1 MIGSVILIIVFTFL
15 NAVFASAE
23 IAVIS
28 MNEAK
33 LRHLVDDGNKR
44 AKKLSL
50 LTEQPARFLATIQ
63 VAITLSGFLNSAFAS
78 DNFAGVIVDALI
90 SVGVPVPRA
99 TLNSIAVIIITI
111 VLSYISIVFG
121 ELVPKRIAMK
131 NSEALSLGLAPTL
144 YGVSK
149 VFSPLV
155 SLLTGSTN
163 LILKLMGINPAEDD
177 EQVTKEE
184 IQMMLMEGNAQGVI
198 DTQENEFI
206 QNIFDFHDI
215 TAEQVCTHRTDV
227 ICLLYTSDAAD
238 EL

>member
-1 MIGSVILIIVFTFL
+1 M
-15 NAVFASAE
+15 
-23 IAVIS
+23 
-28 MNEAK
+28 
-33 LRHLVDDGNKR
+33 
-44 AKKLSL
+44 
-50 LTEQPARFLATIQ
+50 
-63 VAITLSGFLNSAFAS
+63 
-78 DNFAGVIVDALI
+78 
-90 SVGVPVPRA
+90 GVPVPRA

-184 IQMMLMEGNAQGVI
+184 IQMMLMEEMPRVSLIHRKTNLSR
-198 DTQENEFI
+198 
-206 QNIFDFHDI
+206 IFLIFMI
-215 TAEQVCTHRTDV
+215 
-227 ICLLYTSDAAD
+227 LLRNRSAHTVRM
-238 EL
+238 

>member
-144 YGVSK
+144 YGILQGLFASGVS
-149 VFSPLV
+149 
-155 SLLTGSTN
+155 
-163 LILKLMGINPAEDD
+163 
-177 EQVTKEE
+177 
-184 IQMMLMEGNAQGVI
+184 
-198 DTQENEFI
+198 
-206 QNIFDFHDI
+206 
-215 TAEQVCTHRTDV
+215 
-227 ICLLYTSDAAD
+227 AD
-238 EL
+238 RIYQPDPEAYGHQSCRR